1 MKETLVQ
8 WLIEKFKDLEVDFK
22 YSVIDYE
29 TYKSKQ
35 IDLLEQAKEIEKD
48 NIINSYCDGR
58 LSVINREIISAE
70 EYYNNKKNK
79 IE

>member
-1 MKETLVQ
+1 MEISAVY
-8 WLIEKFKDLEVDFK
+8 WLIEKFKDLESDFK

-35 IDLLEQAKEIEKD
+35 IDLLEQAKEREKD

-58 LSVINREIISAE
+58 LSVINREVIRAE
-70 EYYNNKKNK
+70 EYYNKKIK
-79 IE
+79 KQ